1 MSTTDAALPA
11 RLGGPG
17 GGSPAAPS
25 AGRIR
30 PGRRGGT
37 GRIRSHEGL
46 AGWLF
51 VAPVLVILGL
61 FLLAPIL
68 MAAWVSVSDWS
79 GTGSPLAAGVHYV
92 GARNYHAILSSGSLN
107 ESNFSISIRNNFYFV
122 FFVVPLQTILS
133 LSLALVVDNR
143 RLRGRSFFR
152 TAYYFPTVTSSVA
165 ITVLFLF
172 LFAVDGSVNGLLK
185 LVGITGPNWT
195 DNPTGL
201 VWVVLGGLHLVGS
214 DTQPAALTGHGFLGT
229 TWYDWLA
236 GPSIG
241 MIVFILLVIWTSAGG
256 YMLMYL
262 AALQNVPADIQ
273 EAADI
278 DGAGRWAKLRQV
290 VLPMLRPTTVLV
302 LTLGIIGSWQLFD
315 QVFAAGTQGGPGG
328 TTVTPAFLSYQTSFQ
343 GQQWGQGSAIAFLL
357 FALIVV
363 LTVLQRLATRDW
375 SDTRIRREERRLARR
390 SAGGA
395 PAGGAR

>member
-1 MSTTDAALPA
+1 MSTAGATAVPA
-11 RLGGPG
+11 RLGAPP
-17 GGSPAAPS
+17 SPFV
-25 AGRIR
+25 
-30 PGRRGGT
+30 PGRRGGRRK
-37 GRIRSHEGL
+37 GVRGHEGL

-79 GTGSPLAAGVHYV
+79 GSGSPLSSGVHYV
-92 GARNYHAILSSGSLN
+92 GSRNYHAILSSGSLN
-107 ESNFSISIRNNFYFV
+107 ESNFSISIRNNAYFV
-122 FFVVPLQTILS
+122 LFVVPLQTILS
-133 LSLALVVDNR
+133 LSLALVVNSR

-185 LVGITGPNWT
+185 IFGITGPNWT
-195 DNPTGL
+195 NNPTGL
-201 VWVVLGGLHLVGS
+201 VWVVLGALHIVPSSSL
-214 DTQPAALTGHGFLGT
+214 PASLTSHGFLGT

-262 AALQNVPADIQ
+262 AALQNVPTDIQ

-278 DGAGRWAKLRQV
+278 DGAGRWAKLRLV
-290 VLPMLRPTTVLV
+290 ILPILRPTTLLV

-315 QVFAAGTQGGPGG
+315 QVFAAGTAGGPGG

-343 GQQWGQGSAIAFLL
+343 GQLWGQGSAIAFLL

-363 LTVLQRLATRDW
+363 LTLIQRLATRDW
-375 SDTRIRREERRLARR
+375 SDTRSRRDERRLERHRA
-390 SAGGA
+390 AGATAQG
-395 PAGGAR
+395 PR

>member
-1 MSTTDAALPA
+1 MSVATPA
-11 RLGGPG
+11 VRIRDT
-17 GGSPAAPS
+17 GSSGATPAPVPRRRGHGRG
-25 AGRIR
+25 GRIR
-30 PGRRGGT
+30 G
-37 GRIRSHEGL
+37 HEGL

-79 GTGSPLAAGVHYV
+79 GTGSPLSTGVHYV
-92 GARNYHAILSSGSLN
+92 GGRNYHAILSSGSLN
-107 ESNFSISIRNNFYFV
+107 ESNFSLSIRNNFYFV
-122 FFVVPLQTILS
+122 LFVVPIQTVLS
-133 LSLALVVDNR
+133 LTLALVVNNR
-143 RLRGRSFFR
+143 RLKGRSFFR

-172 LFAVDGSVNGLLK
+172 LFAVDGSVNGLLR
-185 LVGITGPNWT
+185 LFGVTGPNWT
-195 DNPTGL
+195 NDPTGL
-201 VWVVLGGLHLVGS
+201 VWVVLAALHLVGADS
-214 DTQPAALTGHGFLGT
+214 QPAALVDHGFLGT

-241 MIVFILLVIWTSAGG
+241 MIVFIILVIWTSAGG

-262 AALQNVPADIQ
+262 AALQNVPTDIQ

-290 VLPMLRPTTVLV
+290 VLPILRPTTVLV

-357 FALIVV
+357 FALIVA
-363 LTVLQRLATRDW
+363 LTLLQRLATRDW
-375 SDTRIRREERRLARR
+375 SDTRARREERRIQRR
-390 SAGGA
+390 RVRGA
-395 PAGGAR
+395 TAEGPR